1 MPLSQQVKKL
11 SIRIPEL
18 ELRRIKSLAALRGV
32 TLQQAVRLALE
43 AWASQPEKEVDAE
56 RPEQQGRAAKRTPAR
71 HQDANA
77 GPSANSSRGQSQDLD
92 GAALAWFRKVGTLD
106 WSKCSAVEGVPTKD
120 GIVRVVRGTRVPVP
134 AIFRSF
140 AQGHELAEIAR
151 TLGLTH
157 EQLKAVLQFAAE
169 GGMFPASVR

>member
-1 MPLSQQVKKL
+1 MPPSQQVKKL
-11 SIRIPEL
+11 SIRTPEH

-32 TLQQAVRLALE
+32 SLQQAVRLALE

-56 RPEQQGRAAKRTPAR
+56 KPERQAGAAKRAPAR
-71 HQDANA
+71 HRGANA
-77 GPSANSSRGQSQDLD
+77 EPSANFSGGQPQDLG
-92 GAALAWFRKVGTLD
+92 GAALAWFRKVGSLD

-134 AIFRSF
+134 AIFSSF
-140 AQGHELAEIAR
+140 AQGREFAEIAGA
-151 TLGLTH
+151 LGLTH

-169 GGMFPASVR
+169 GGMFPASAR